1 MGLWK
6 LYWRASRQICLKSV
20 QRPGRHLGC
29 SSERCA
35 LCRAERWRSQR
46 RTGAVEL
53 HAHVPLLIASC
64 APCDG
69 PNGLPTGNGSAGIT
83 VAESASAAATITAD
97 FIRSF
102 SPYYLR
108 RQLLANAAI
117 AASRVTVRR

>member
-35 LCRAERWRSQR
+35 LWRAERWRSQR

-64 APCDG
+64 APCEG
-69 PNGLPTGNGSAGIT
+69 AVGAP
-83 VAESASAAATITAD
+83 
-97 FIRSF
+97 
-102 SPYYLR
+102 
-108 RQLLANAAI
+108 AI
-117 AASRVTVRR
+117 RVTGFTAVAPKGATHAPHETRCCRGLQSTNAHSR